1 MDDSR
6 FDALAR
12 VLGGRGTRRGTLAA
26 ALAILAGR
34 SAAGGGSAQEI
45 SPRIADIGGTFAAEE
60 ACLRPNASCD
70 NDATLWYRPDSC
82 KKCCSGYPEPSGGGW
97 KCGCTPKG
105 GGCSDSAACC
115 DNRDCYYGVCGGP
128 DCMPEGGECSGD
140 IPCCAGLLCDSYGWC
155 RIDPNYSPEPRADR
169 PECRPAGRGCTLP
182 EQCCSGVCGEDGR
195 CAE

>member
-1 MDDSR
+1 MDKER
-6 FDALAR
+6 FDALTR
-12 VLGGRGTRRGTLAA
+12 VFGGRGNRRSVLAGAIAVLTGAA
-26 ALAILAGR
+26 AAPAM
-34 SAAGGGSAQEI
+34 AQQTGEG
-45 SPRIADIGGTFAAEE
+45 DD
-60 ACLRPNASCD
+60 CLRPGTRCD
-70 NDATLWYRPDSC
+70 NNQTMWWRNNSC
-82 KKCCSGYPEPSGGGW
+82 KLCCSGYPEPSGGGW